1 MKIID
6 IVDQKLNN
14 RQIYKGWLFG

>member
-1 MKIID
+1 MKIVDID
-6 IVDQKLNN
+6 DQKLNN

>member
-1 MKIID
+1 MKIVD